1 MLVELSYVQQLEAQL
16 HSQHLEYQHLQENVT
31 EMKLSLQS
39 ELQAVEA
46 DLRTDI
52 ERLKEAIDDV
62 SATSAAEQEC
72 TILRI
77 DDIAEQVSHA
87 SNGY

>member
-1 MLVELSYVQQLEAQL
+1 MNVVAGAFSEAQKYKVPPTR
-16 HSQHLEYQHLQENVT
+16 SQAINENFRVDWGVT
-31 EMKLSLQS
+31 
-39 ELQAVEA
+39 
-46 DLRTDI
+46 
-52 ERLKEAIDDV
+52 LKEAIDDV

-87 SNGY
+87 FNRLSERYS